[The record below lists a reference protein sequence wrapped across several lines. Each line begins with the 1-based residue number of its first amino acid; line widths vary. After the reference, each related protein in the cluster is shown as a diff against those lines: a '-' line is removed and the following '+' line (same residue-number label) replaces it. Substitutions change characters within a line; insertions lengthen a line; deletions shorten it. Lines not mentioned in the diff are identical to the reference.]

1 MLQLVN
7 GVDFLHSNRI
17 IHRDLKPQNILISSN
32 GQLKLADFGLARI
45 YSFQMAL
52 TTVVR
57 IAVCNGVFVWC
68 VHVSICYVYVV
79 CILVYAGLDMLA
91 CVVCMLVYTGQYI
104 IICWCVYVMYLL
116 MCVWMLV
123 GLYMLVYTS
132 WKSKIIS

>member
-17 IHRDLKPQNILISSN
+17 IHRDLKPQNILISCQ

-57 IAVCNGVFVWC
+57 KGVTDFK
-68 VHVSICYVYVV
+68 
-79 CILVYAGLDMLA
+79 G
-91 CVVCMLVYTGQYI
+91 
-104 IICWCVYVMYLL
+104 
-116 MCVWMLV
+116 
-123 GLYMLVYTS
+123 
-132 WKSKIIS
+132 KSKACCKLGLNDRC